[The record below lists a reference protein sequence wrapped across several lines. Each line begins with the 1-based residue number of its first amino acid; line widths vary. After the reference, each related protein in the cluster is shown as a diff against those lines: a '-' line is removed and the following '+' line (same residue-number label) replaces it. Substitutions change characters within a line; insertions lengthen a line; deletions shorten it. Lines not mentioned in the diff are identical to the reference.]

1 MKNSKI
7 YLFTYFLCSYLFI
20 YYLFHSQS
28 IILTLKIWVLTT
40 TITGTTVMV
49 TLIIKVTIVMIIMI
63 TEIRIA
69 ITTTQNNSN
78 GSNTTTKNNKNE
90 NIDNNDYQNIMR
102 RQQFYIGSTIC
113 NKMNWN
119 IKILVFSRSSIYPL
133 SRHGALSAHIKDV
146 RDHVSRWNCI
156 IKKIK

>member
-28 IILTLKIWVLTT
+28 IILTLKIWALTT

-63 TEIRIA
+63 TD
-69 ITTTQNNSN
+69 NSN
-78 GSNTTTKNNKNE
+78 GSNTTTKNDNKNE
-90 NIDNNDYQNIMR
+90 NIGNNDYQNIMR
-102 RQQFYIGSTIC
+102 KQQFYIGSTIC
-113 NKMNWN
+113 SKMSWN

>member
-1 MKNSKI
+1 
-7 YLFTYFLCSYLFI
+7 
-20 YYLFHSQS
+20 
-28 IILTLKIWVLTT
+28 
-40 TITGTTVMV
+40 
-49 TLIIKVTIVMIIMI
+49 MIIMI

-113 NKMNWN
+113 NKMN
-119 IKILVFSRSSIYPL
+119 
-133 SRHGALSAHIKDV
+133 
-146 RDHVSRWNCI
+146 
-156 IKKIK
+156 